1 MINFSITLLGR
12 LHKSVCENR
21 NVATIATHDFSKV
34 TRFNISNYSSLTKK
48 GISPPS
54 QNTEQQ
60 IRSMRYL
67 FRKPHFQLSCFP
79 HLVLSAHCSL
89 LMIFIFQCTGSRTA
103 WVHSARSCWH
113 FHHTPLLNIA
123 SPGSLTPSSLFT
135 ACTMVCNCNCGTL
148 LKLST
153 FCFNGRQ
160 QRTQNFFLF
169 CDQAKN
175 GFPSL
180 ELRDYFP
187 IEMCP

>member
-67 FRKPHFQLSCFP
+67 FRKPHFQLSCSP

-89 LMIFIFQCTGSRTA
+89 LMIFIIYVQVVGPLEYTA
-103 WVHSARSCWH
+103 RDPADISI
-113 FHHTPLLNIA
+113 TPLSST
-123 SPGSLTPSSLFT
+123 SPVQVS
-135 ACTMVCNCNCGTL
+135 
-148 LKLST
+148 
-153 FCFNGRQ
+153 
-160 QRTQNFFLF
+160 
-169 CDQAKN
+169 
-175 GFPSL
+175 
-180 ELRDYFP
+180 
-187 IEMCP
+187 

>member
-67 FRKPHFQLSCFP
+67 FRKPHFQLSCSP
-79 HLVLSAHCSL
+79 HLVLKAHCSL
-89 LMIFIFQCTGSRTA
+89 YMILIFQWTGSRTA

-123 SPGSLTPSSLFT
+123 SPGSLTPSSLL
-135 ACTMVCNCNCGTL
+135 A
-148 LKLST
+148 
-153 FCFNGRQ
+153 
-160 QRTQNFFLF
+160 QRSAIAIVEHCWNYRHFVLRVDNSGLRISFFF
-169 CDQAKN
+169 VIKPKM
-175 GFPSL
+175 GF
-180 ELRDYFP
+180 LRSN
-187 IEMCP
+187 